1 MSRKK
6 RMQNVREAK
15 DRRAKKL
22 AIGGGV
28 LLVAV
33 LAYQMSHMLGGK
45 KAAAAPAVTTTAV
58 GTSSAPT
65 ATGTTGAAVAPTTAP
80 GTAGAAVLP
89 MSGSTKLTNSDA
101 EPERS
106 KSELDSFS
114 DFSGKDPFAQQ
125 LSSGTG
131 STTSTTSSTSSGQ
144 TTSATSP
151 NTAIQTTSAHK
162 HFARQGSSAPSSR
175 SLAQTGLTTIAVN
188 GRVETVRVG
197 AGFPSANPLFRLVSV
212 SNGVARIGLAD
223 GSYSS
228 GAHTV
233 SLAAGHTLTLVDT
246 ADGIR
251 YKLQLR
257 AAG

>member
-22 AIGGGV
+22 AIGGAV
-28 LLVAV
+28 VLVAV

-45 KAAAAPAVTTTAV
+45 KAAAAPAVTTTAD
-58 GTSSAPT
+58 GTSSA
-65 ATGTTGAAVAPTTAP
+65 TTAP
-80 GTAGAAVLP
+80 GTASAAVMP
-89 MSGSTKLTNSDA
+89 TTGSTKLTNSD
-101 EPERS
+101 PEAARS
-106 KSELDSFS
+106 KSQLYSFS
-114 DFSGKDPFAQQ
+114 DFSGKDPFSQQ
-125 LSSGTG
+125 LSAGTG
-131 STTSTTSSTSSGQ
+131 STTSTTSSGSTSGQ
-144 TTSATSP
+144 TASATSP
-151 NTAIQTTSAHK
+151 NTVIQTTSAHK
-162 HFARQGSSAPSSR
+162 RSARQGSSASSR

-212 SNGVARIGLAD
+212 AHGVARIGLAD

-251 YKLQLR
+251 YRLQLR